1 MPRYHKINN
10 SDRACGR
17 RAIRKSIDIGSD
29 LLQLQKSPKLKTPK
43 LMVPVMK
50 LPRRCFLHL
59 AAGAAVVPFISP
71 IASAQSYPARPV
83 RLILQTAPGGSADV
97 LARLIGQWLS
107 ERLGQPFVIDNRPG
121 AAGNIGTESVVH
133 AAPDG
138 YTLLIIAS
146 NNAINASLYDKLNF
160 DFLRDIVP
168 VAGIMRAPMV
178 MEVNAASPIKSIPE
192 FIAYAKANPG
202 KMNFGSGGIGFATH
216 MAGEL
221 FKAMTGVNM
230 VHVPYRGQAPALT
243 DLLGGR
249 MQTIFDPVSSSLAHI
264 RAGELRPLAVTTS
277 TRSEALPDV
286 PAMGDFVPGYEAS
299 IWFGVGAPKDTPAEV
314 TAKLNSEINAGLA
327 NPRLKSQ
334 LADMGGTAFAASPAD
349 LGKFIAEEIQK
360 WDKVVQVAGVKAE

>member
-1 MPRYHKINN
+1 
-10 SDRACGR
+10 
-17 RAIRKSIDIGSD
+17 
-29 LLQLQKSPKLKTPK
+29 
-43 LMVPVMK
+43 
-50 LPRRCFLHL
+50 
-59 AAGAAVVPFISP
+59 
-71 IASAQSYPARPV
+71 
-83 RLILQTAPGGSADV
+83 
-97 LARLIGQWLS
+97 
-107 ERLGQPFVIDNRPG
+107 
-121 AAGNIGTESVVH
+121 
-133 AAPDG
+133 
-138 YTLLIIAS
+138 
-146 NNAINASLYDKLNF
+146 
-160 DFLRDIVP
+160 
-168 VAGIMRAPMV
+168 MRAPMV

-286 PAMGDFVPGYEAS
+286 PTMGDFVPGYEAS

-360 WDKVVQVAGVKAE
+360 WAKVVQVAGVKAE